1 MLVIDKPAGIPVHA
15 GPRGGPNLEA
25 GFDALRF
32 GLPHP
37 PALVPVFTHL
47 GLGLALGLFIPP
59 FLVNWYMRAANLI
72 GG

>member
-1 MLVIDKPAGIPVHA
+1 VK
-15 GPRGGPNLEA
+15 R
-25 GFDALRF
+25 
-32 GLPHP
+32 LPHP

-59 FLVNWYMRAANLI
+59 FLANWYARAAALI